1 MSDTIVMHTNS
12 GSASKQETNMNV
24 KELQKWLNTK
34 IKENNLSMK
43 PLVEDGSK
51 FANAWKGNTAGRDG
65 EQLGAFQWGNFGA
78 GW

>member
-1 MSDTIVMHTNS
+1 
-12 GSASKQETNMNV
+12 
-24 KELQKWLNTK
+24 
-34 IKENNLSMK
+34 MK
-43 PLVEDGSK
+43 PLVEDGSKFVSASGGVKGAK

>member
-1 MSDTIVMHTNS
+1 
-12 GSASKQETNMNV
+12 MNV

-34 IKENNLSMK
+34 IKENNLSIK

-51 FANAWKGNTAGRDG
+51 FVSASGGKDDAKFANDWKGNTVGRGG

>member
-34 IKENNLSMK
+34 SKQNNLNII
-43 PLVEDGSK
+43 P
-51 FANAWKGNTAGRDG
+51 
-65 EQLGAFQWGNFGA
+65 
-78 GW
+78 